1 MHNINLVT
9 PEHVVPQ
16 VALSLLELVGR
27 EQGDDKDKALNI
39 PVIYNTSSYDSLES
53 LRLMDGLV
61 DIYLAD
67 FKTWTPAS
75 SRRLLKGE
83 DYPETARE
91 SIAEMQRQVGNL
103 CFGPDGVARKGL
115 LVRHLV
121 MPGLEDEGRQI
132 MKWLASEIGTDV
144 FVNVMDQYRPA
155 GNVGKPRRRG
165 RPPTGEE
172 PSGGNT
178 GGGGLVGT
186 REAIRYPDLN
196 RPVRE
201 DEVSSVRSAAE
212 DAGIWRFVDPPRHEG
227 FGL

>member
-1 MHNINLVT
+1 
-9 PEHVVPQ
+9 
-16 VALSLLELVGR
+16 
-27 EQGDDKDKALNI
+27 
-39 PVIYNTSSYDSLES
+39 
-53 LRLMDGLV
+53 
-61 DIYLAD
+61 
-67 FKTWTPAS
+67 
-75 SRRLLKGE
+75 
-83 DYPETARE
+83 
-91 SIAEMQRQVGNL
+91 
-103 CFGPDGVARKGL
+103 
-115 LVRHLV
+115 

-155 GNVGKPRRRG
+155 GNVGKLRRRG
-165 RPPTGEE
+165 RPPMGEE

-178 GGGGLVGT
+178 GGGGGLVGI

-201 DEVSSVRSAAE
+201 DEVSSVRRAAE